1 MKKVSFALGAAALL
15 SLGALAAPAHAQY
28 GHQGQRYPH
37 NVIVVPAPPPP
48 PGYYGHQPQRL
59 QHGDR
64 RDYRG
69 DHYYGDRRDYRGDYY
84 RGGRG
89 DRDRDGVP
97 NRYDRDRDNDGVP
110 NRYDRR
116 PNNPYRY

>member
-1 MKKVSFALGAAALL
+1 MKKVSFAICAAALV
-15 SLGALAAPAHAQY
+15 SLGALTAPAHAQY

-37 NVIVVPAPPPP
+37 NVIVVPGPPPPP
-48 PGYYGHQPQRL
+48 PGYYGHQPQRWH
-59 QHGDR
+59 HGDR

-69 DHYYGDRRDYRGDYY
+69 DHY

-89 DRDRDGVP
+89 YGDRDGDGIP

-110 NRYDRR
+110 NRYDQR